1 MLRIIRVIFVKQ
13 NSWEG
18 KKVLVTGGAGFIGS
32 HLTEKLVNL
41 GADVSVL
48 VKSDIMGGQ
57 PNLSNL
63 QNVKDKIEAIPCN
76 ISENDVITTIIKNKP
91 DVIFHLAAIAFV
103 DYSFDHPFEVIR
115 ANYIGTLNILQA
127 AMSINIERVVVTSS
141 SEAYGTAQYIPIDE
155 KHPLNPT
162 SPYAAS
168 KVAADR
174 TAFSFWQTY
183 SLPIAIIR
191 PFNTYGPRHT
201 YDVIPKF
208 IKFAL
213 KGEPLTIYG
222 NGEQRRDFIY
232 IDDMVDAF
240 LIMGSDR
247 KAIGEVVNFGS
258 GKDVSI
264 NELAGLIIKLSGS
277 KSKIVHVEKRLAEV
291 DRLIC
296 DYSKAKKL
304 FGWEPKVGLE
314 EGLKRNIEYSRKFG

>member
-1 MLRIIRVIFVKQ
+1 VKQ